1 MREMKGKLKTKPN
14 LAFKIR
20 SMRLED
26 IPQIV
31 ELGRQ
36 ERFQFPASSL
46 KYWLTQDPD
55 GMKIAVT
62 ESGEIIGSLFNIK
75 NNERLYIGGV
85 FCVQEKFRHLDV
97 GRKLLQ
103 ACDDHSEGINIGVN
117 TDIHRVGPYM
127 RRGVTVLE
135 TDWKSLEYET
145 YTPVNPAILSD
156 ELPSGVEILA
166 FQNSLLPAIYEYD
179 YSLAGY
185 ERKSL
190 IEASCH
196 EENSR
201 TLVAMKD
208 GKCVGFG
215 SIKLNIMEI
224 GRIGPLYTDDPSVAE
239 AMVKRLIPA
248 MPEAKGFTTVTINTN
263 LYANMVLE
271 KLKIP
276 IHSSLYRLYR
286 EERFHVDTKR
296 VFAHFDIDFT
306 PV

>member
-1 MREMKGKLKTKPN
+1 MMMFHVMRQNVRFISNVTREMKGKLKTKPN

-117 TDIHRVGPYM
+117 TDIHRPYY
-127 RRGVTVLE
+127 R
-135 TDWKSLEYET
+135 
-145 YTPVNPAILSD
+145 N